1 MFYDLFISVV
11 FLLSSF
17 TFNDFNEITNCND
30 DDIFEI
36 NCGFQNPEDLYLS
49 PSNEKIII
57 SEFGSLAPN
66 TKYGNLSYFDLFKKE
81 KKDFE
86 ISYESNDWGDVN
98 CKLKS
103 KRFSPH
109 GIDLIERNDG
119 KFMLAV
125 INHLPAETIELF
137 ELTENQDMKLIWR
150 GCVDAP
156 ENK

>member
-66 TKYGNLSYFDLFKKE
+66 TKYGNLSYFDLFRKE

-98 CKLKS
+98 PGTDNQSITFSSSNLS
-103 KRFSPH
+103 KFSA
-109 GIDLIERNDG
+109 
-119 KFMLAV
+119 FSSCSV
-125 INHLPAETIELF
+125 LPRRTSRTLEYPYS
-137 ELTENQDMKLIWR
+137 DM
-150 GCVDAP
+150 
-156 ENK
+156 